1 MVKMTDIRG
10 VLLEKSIKFMQK
22 KQATPL
28 EILGE
33 NFQNWII
40 VQSEI
45 DGDFRF
51 KTIIPGAYDDGGAW
65 ARPPHLH
72 FKISKR
78 RFNELTTQMYF
89 PEQALN
95 DKDLLLQ
102 QKTKK
107 EQEAMIAKLDSRAP
121 TGEKIY
127 RYDIVLEKVK

>member
-1 MVKMTDIRG
+1 
-10 VLLEKSIKFMQK
+10 
-22 KQATPL
+22 
-28 EILGE
+28 
-33 NFQNWII
+33 
-40 VQSEI
+40 
-45 DGDFRF
+45 
-51 KTIIPGAYDDGGAW
+51 
-65 ARPPHLH
+65 
-72 FKISKR
+72 
-78 RFNELTTQMYF
+78 MYF